1 MPEDTS
7 PQPDAQEPEAQKP
20 EAQKPKAQEPKAQ
33 AEQPKVIEPESATA
47 QAEAPPKAPKAAKA
61 PKAGAEDAPKAKAPK
76 KEAVEDKPFGD
87 FIAQDYLPA
96 LEKAFASK
104 NVPDLKLS
112 FADKQVSG
120 QWMNGERQF
129 TVYFPQE
136 NINAQRAFSCTI
148 GKTAASTIEP
158 FLGDERKIT
167 LDLLVFGVIQRVNA
181 QKWFGN
187 N

>member
-1 MPEDTS
+1 MPEDTTS
-7 PQPDAQEPEAQKP
+7 NPQPQD
-20 EAQKPKAQEPKAQ
+20 Q
-33 AEQPKVIEPESATA
+33 AE
-47 QAEAPPKAPKAAKA
+47 PPKAKKQAATEDSSPPKASKAAKVDT
-61 PKAGAEDAPKAKAPK
+61 GESPKAKAPK

-104 NVPDLKLS
+104 NVSDLKLS
-112 FADKQVSG
+112 FDSKQVSG
-120 QWMNGERQF
+120 QWMNGQRQF

-136 NINAQRAFSCTI
+136 SISAQRAFSCTI

-167 LDLLVFGVIQRVNA
+167 LDLLVFGVIQRLNA

>member
-1 MPEDTS
+1 MPEETTPS
-7 PQPDAQEPEAQKP
+7 PQSEGSQPEAQ
-20 EAQKPKAQEPKAQ
+20 
-33 AEQPKVIEPESATA
+33 AE
-47 QAEAPPKAPKAAKA
+47 PPKAKKQAANIDSESSPKAAKA
-61 PKAGAEDAPKAKAPK
+61 AKAEAGDAPKAKAPK
-76 KEAVEDKPFGD
+76 KEAIEDKPFGD
-87 FIAQDYLPA
+87 FISQDYLPA

-104 NVPDLKLS
+104 NVSDLKLS
-112 FADKQVSG
+112 FNSKQVSG
-120 QWMNGERQF
+120 QWMDGQRQF

-136 NINAQRAFSCTI
+136 SINAQRAFSCTI

>member
-7 PQPDAQEPEAQKP
+7 PQPSTQEPE
-20 EAQKPKAQEPKAQ
+20 AQ
-33 AEQPKVIEPESATA
+33 AEQPKVTETEPANAGED
-47 QAEAPPKAPKAAKA
+47 APSKAPKAAKA
-61 PKAGAEDAPKAKAPK
+61 PKASTAGSEDVPKAKAPK
-76 KEAVEDKPFGD
+76 KEAVEDKPFSD
-87 FIAQDYLPA
+87 FISQDYLPA
-96 LEKAFASK
+96 LEKAFTSK